1 MKKRLYA
8 LLLVGVLTFNQ
19 AGMIVFAEDSGV
31 AQQADGLLSE
41 TKGFSVSTI
50 SLGVEGGQV
59 YFTLNGGTTFPEEY
73 SIEDEDGN
81 VLEKGM
87 DYIENARSGNRMY
100 ISVGQNP
107 SASER
112 TLYLII
118 DGERVASFKQAGQS
132 TVKAEITDVIKESQA
147 TLSDGRTQV
156 VYKVLGS
163 NLKEIGIK
171 VKEGLSY
178 TIPTSQY
185 TVERSGEG
193 AEQTVTLTFQPVE
206 FVSDYKIYF
215 YASIDSQTVGKSET
229 IRLSPADQTAQ
240 ASISDVSVDKEETE
254 WNEGTV
260 NVSVKGTEL
269 SSDLEVK
276 VLDSANQEVKA
287 NVGKISGTATEQKFT
302 VELPDNT
309 TQTDKT
315 YTISVNVKGQTENK
329 QASVKVKGKNW
340 KIEQKITDIVASQTE
355 VSNDNRTVVFTLT
368 GENLSTNTAFKIL
381 KNQMREDLTQY
392 NIHIEGKG
400 TTQKVTMTFPEN
412 MSNEDI
418 VYKVNI
424 YADGNTSGTG
434 AAKGSAE
441 IKVLKAQASEAA
453 VAGITVNNS
462 ALTSKGGMST
472 FDVVGSGLSGNV
484 AVKVFKNG
492 VEDTSFNPMFVTS
505 TMLAQQFT
513 INFPENTTDKDVVYT
528 VKAAPSA
535 AAEVSLWKETTV
547 TVAAKEEVKEGKVTA
562 ITVTPDNVEKAG
574 GKVQLKVTGTDL
586 TADNW
591 GIEVKTFIS
600 GTEADRTTQFPAVVS
615 NITSD
620 GAVITIPVN
629 GMVNELEYRVA
640 AGALKDGKVQEQ
652 ATATIK
658 QNGGERKV
666 DLVFANAYLADEK
679 TVVAEF
685 ENEIA
690 MIGTEDELK
699 AKITLS
705 GYQSAEGGLPGALG
719 TSDSVNVEGKTVTIS
734 LGTEYKATAAS
745 QISIAA
751 GALTVDGKAENRA
764 ATHTL
769 AHKPVV
775 QQINYVKDV
784 FDYKGGTA
792 VAKLSGIRVNELTEG
807 SVEATII
814 DPGTLEKKE
823 IEAVVKY
830 GEEKTVEFTLPENT
844 TDKTQSYLLSLKVN
858 GQNVYEVDGTNLARR
873 AIVSVLP
880 KGTADDAQTISSIT
894 ITGNNKLDLGNTNQI
909 TVTVEQQVGSLKT
922 VLRLAGTNLDS
933 TKTAV
938 RALDE
943 NGIVW
948 PVYHIPECDGSWR
961 FIAIDGI
968 NKNGV
973 IGDGNSQFIELL
985 PPRYAG
991 TNKTY
996 RIQVALDGEHFL
1008 EEPIA
1013 ILTVNNEQVKG
1024 QEEEWVECGEE
1035 DIVNITAKYID
1046 KKTGKEIAESDLY
1059 SGYQISMYDQFDIG
1073 AKEIE
1078 GYKLVNSPDM
1088 SQYNG
1093 HFYRD
1098 NPTNEFVFEY
1108 EAEDTENPVD
1118 PTPGEDT
1125 KPSNPTPSDDKK
1137 SDDKKSDDKKTNTGN
1152 KDQTKKNNT
1161 VKTGDT
1167 APIFPYTVALAASV
1181 AGAATLIF
1189 KKKEDK

>member
-19 AGMIVFAEDSGV
+19 AGMIVFAEDSGA
-31 AQQADGLLSE
+31 AQQESVQFSSIG
-41 TKGFSVSTI
+41 SVSVNKTSI
-50 SLGVEGGQV
+50 EAQGGQV
-59 YFTLNGGTTFPEEY
+59 RFTLDDGGDFPSDY
-73 SIEDEDGN
+73 SIVDD
-81 VLEKGM
+81 KGIELKADI
-87 DYIENARSGNRMY
+87 DYMEVSVNGSRMFLQ
-100 ISVGQNP
+100 IGANT
-107 SASER
+107 SATAR
-112 TLYLII
+112 TLYLVIN
-118 DGERVASFKQAGQS
+118 GEHVASVQQAGQS
-132 TVKAEITDVIKESQA
+132 DVAASISGIEKSSQKKLA
-147 TLSDGRTQV
+147 DGRTQV
-156 VYKVLGS
+156 VYKVSGS
-163 NLKEIGIK
+163 NLKEVGIK
-171 VKEGLSY
+171 VKEGFNTTLKEG
-178 TIPTSQY
+178 TY
-185 TVERSGEG
+185 TVERSGAG
-193 AEQTVTLTFQPVE
+193 TEQTVTITLPANNDE
-206 FVSDYKIYF
+206 FDTTYTINFFGST
-215 YASIDSQTVGKSET
+215 DSQTVEKSDKVT
-229 IRLSPADQTAQ
+229 VSPAGQTTQ
-240 ASISDVSVDKEETE
+240 ASISGVSVDKAETE

-260 NVSVKGTEL
+260 TASVKGTGL

-276 VLDSANQEVKA
+276 VLDSANQDVKA
-287 NVGKISGTATEQKFT
+287 TVGKASGTETEQKFT

-309 TQTDKT
+309 ATADKT
-315 YTISVNVKGQTENK
+315 YTISVNIKGQTETK
-329 QASVKVKGKNW
+329 QASVKVKGKDW

-368 GENLSTNTAFKIL
+368 GENLSANTAFKIL

-392 NIHIEGKG
+392 HIQVEGKG
-400 TTQKVTMTFPEN
+400 TTQTVTITFPEN
-412 MSNEDI
+412 TTGED
-418 VYKVNI
+418 VNYAVNF
-424 YADGNTSGTG
+424 YADGNTVGG
-434 AAKGSAE
+434 IFKKFAVKG
-441 IKVLKAQASEAA
+441 LKAQTSEAV
-453 VAGITVNNS
+453 VAGVTVDKP
-462 ALTSKGGMST
+462 ALTSKGGIST
-472 FDVVGSGLSGNV
+472 FDVAGSGLSGNV

-492 VEDTSFNPMFVTS
+492 VEDTSLNPMFLTS
-505 TMLAQQFT
+505 TALAQQFT

-535 AAEVSLWKETTV
+535 AAEASLWKETTV

-600 GTEADRTTQFPAVVS
+600 GTEVDRTTQFPAVVS
-615 NITSD
+615 DITSD
-620 GAVITIPVN
+620 GAIITIPVN
-629 GMVNELEYRVA
+629 GMVNELEYRVV

-719 TSDSVNVEGKTVTIS
+719 TSDSVNVEGKTLTIS
-734 LGTEYKATAAS
+734 LGTEYKATATS
-745 QISIAA
+745 QISIEA

-769 AHKPVV
+769 SHKPVV

-880 KGTADDAQTISSIT
+880 KGVADDAQTISSIT

-909 TVTVEQQVGSLKT
+909 TVTVEQQVGALKT

-961 FIAIDGI
+961 FVAIDGI

-1013 ILTVNNEQVKG
+1013 ILTVNNEKVKG

-1035 DIVNITAKYID
+1035 DIVNITAKYVD

-1073 AKEIE
+1073 AKEIK